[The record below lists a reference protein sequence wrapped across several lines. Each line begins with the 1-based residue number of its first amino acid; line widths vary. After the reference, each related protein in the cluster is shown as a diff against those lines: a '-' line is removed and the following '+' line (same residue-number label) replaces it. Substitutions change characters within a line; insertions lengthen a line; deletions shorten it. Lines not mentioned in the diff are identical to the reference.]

1 MNAIPPKLFLPIL
14 ILLVFAAV
22 FLLLLAVAKPK
33 QKEDVEGRL
42 KRIREDEGSA
52 KKPAPWALAAAKEGP
67 EEPAKKDP
75 IAELSGQLDK
85 AFTPWAQRMVGEG
98 EQDDLQERIDRAGR
112 YGMRPIDL
120 VVWQLKAAALG
131 GFGALILGA
140 GLFGPEPGVLAL
152 LVFAAVGGGYWYP
165 RHALNQEGTKRRTAI
180 LRALPATLDLMTI
193 CVEAGLSLQAAM
205 FKVVEKGRPGPLR
218 DEIDQVLREVQLG
231 RPRGEALKDMGRRI
245 DLKEVNSVVLSMVQ
259 AEATGTSVAKA
270 LRIQS
275 EVARDGR
282 WTRAQ
287 EQAYQAPVK
296 LSFPLVFF
304 IFPVMFLVIFGPVAL
319 ELLTD
324 WSRGEAPAAAA
335 EPAPLDE
342 EASP

>member
-1 MNAIPPKLFLPIL
+1 MPVLPPKLFLPIL

-33 QKEDVEGRL
+33 QKEEVEGRL
-42 KRIREDEGSA
+42 KRIKDHEAG
-52 KKPAPWALAAAKEGP
+52 KKPAPWQLEASLEAKPGE
-67 EEPAKKDP
+67 AKKDP
-75 IAELSGQLDK
+75 IAELSGKLDQ
-85 AFTPWAQRMVGEG
+85 AFTPYAERMVGEG
-98 EQDDLQERIDRAGR
+98 EAEDLQELIDRAGR
-112 YGMRPIDL
+112 YGMRPLDL
-120 VVWQLKAAALG
+120 RVWQLKAAFLG
-131 GFGALILGA
+131 GFGAIVLGT
-140 GLFGPEPGVLAL
+140 GLLGPEPGVLAL
-152 LVFAAVGGGYWYP
+152 LTAVALGAGYWYP
-165 RHALNQEGTKRRTAI
+165 RHALNQEATRRRTAI
-180 LRALPATLDLMTI
+180 LRALPATLDLLTI

-218 DEIDQVLREVQLG
+218 EEIDQVLREVQLG
-231 RPRGEALKDMGRRI
+231 RPRGDALKDMARRI
-245 DLKEVNSVVLSMVQ
+245 ELKEVNSVVLSMVQ

-324 WSRGEAPAAAA
+324 WTRGSDTTQVA
-335 EPAPLDE
+335 EPAPLE
-342 EASP
+342 EEPKP